1 MTTEASDFTKVIVM
15 GAGAI
20 GSYYGSMLSRRS
32 DILLVGR
39 RGHVDA
45 VNSRG
50 LEVTGVVEGTFI
62 LDAST
67 ELSGIPEGSLILLTT
82 KAYDIE
88 EVVNDFRGLLKPDT
102 VILVLQNGLGNE
114 ELVQSLVGPEVDVV
128 RGLAST
134 GVEFLSPGR
143 IEVKLVRETMLP
155 KTATGEKIGRL
166 FDSCDLG
173 VRLTERMDVEVWRK
187 LTMNCVI
194 NPLTA
199 LFRVPNTEIAVE
211 GLREVRK
218 GIVDEC
224 VSVAEMEGVT
234 LEGDLEGEISRA
246 AASYSN
252 ISSMCQDIK
261 MGRGTEIGFLN
272 GKVSE
277 LGRRHGVATPVN
289 DVLTSL
295 IRFMEGK
302 EWN

>member
-1 MTTEASDFTKVIVM
+1 MITEAPDFTKVIIV

-20 GSYYGSMLSRRS
+20 GSYYGYMLSRSS
-32 DILLVGR
+32 DVLLIGR
-39 RGHVDA
+39 REHVDA
-45 VNSRG
+45 VNSGG
-50 LEVTGVVEGTFI
+50 LEVTGAVEGTSN

-67 ELSGIPEGSLILLTT
+67 ELSGIPEKSLIVITT
-82 KAYDIE
+82 KAYDTE
-88 EVVNDFRGLLKPDT
+88 EAVKGFRGLLMPDT
-102 VILVLQNGLGNE
+102 AILVLQNGLGNE
-114 ELVQSLVGPEVDVV
+114 ELVQSLVGPDVDVV

-134 GVEFLSPGR
+134 GVEFPSPGR
-143 IEVKLVRETMLP
+143 IEVKLVRQTVLP
-155 KTATGEKIGRL
+155 KTATGERIERL
-166 FDSCDLG
+166 FASCGLDA
-173 VRLTERMDVEVWRK
+173 RLSERMDVEVWRK
-187 LTMNCVI
+187 LAMNCVI

-211 GLREVRK
+211 GLREVRR

-224 VSVAEMEGVT
+224 VSVSEREGVV
-234 LEGDLEGEISRA
+234 LEGDLEEEIAKA

-252 ISSMCQDIK
+252 ISSMCQDVK
-261 MGRGTEIGFLN
+261 KGRRTEIGFLN

-302 EWN
+302 KWS

>member
-1 MTTEASDFTKVIVM
+1 MTAEGLDFTNVIVM

-20 GSYYGSMLSRRS
+20 GSYYGSMLSRRV
-32 DILLVGR
+32 DVLLVGR

-50 LEVTGVVEGTFI
+50 LEVTGAVEKIFK
-62 LDAST
+62 LDATT
-67 ELSGIPEGSLILLTT
+67 ELNGVPEGSLIVLTT

-88 EVVNDFRGLLKPDT
+88 EAVEGFRGLLRPDT
-102 VILVLQNGLGNE
+102 AILVLQNGLSNE
-114 ELVQSLVGPEVDVV
+114 GLVQSLVGPEVDVV

-143 IEVKLVRETMLP
+143 IDVKLVRDTMLQR
-155 KTATGEKIGRL
+155 TEAGERVGRL
-166 FDSCDLG
+166 FTSCGLEVQMSD
-173 VRLTERMDVEVWRK
+173 RIDVEVWRK
-187 LTMNCVI
+187 LVMNCII

-199 LFRVPNTEIAVE
+199 LFRVPNKEIAVE
-211 GLREVRK
+211 GLREVRR

-224 VSVAEMEGVT
+224 VRVARMEGVL
-234 LEGDLEGEISRA
+234 LEGDLEEQIAKA

-252 ISSMCQDIK
+252 ISSMCQDV
-261 MGRGTEIGFLN
+261 MRGRRTEIGFLN
-272 GKVSE
+272 GKVCE

-289 DVLTSL
+289 DVITSL

-302 EWN
+302 EWS